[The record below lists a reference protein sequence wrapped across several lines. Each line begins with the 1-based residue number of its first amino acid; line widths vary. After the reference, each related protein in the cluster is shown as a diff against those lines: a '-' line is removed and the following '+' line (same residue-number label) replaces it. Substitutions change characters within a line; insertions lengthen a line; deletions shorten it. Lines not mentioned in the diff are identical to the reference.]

1 MTARLVADAVLIL
14 HLAFILWAIF
24 GGLAVLWRRW
34 ALWAHLP
41 ALVWGIWIE
50 LSHGICPLTPLENY
64 FRDRAGQAGY
74 EGGFIEH
81 YLVSLIY
88 PAGLTPTHQFWMAF
102 GLVLINVGI
111 YIFVWRRWRERYA

>member
-1 MTARLVADAVLIL
+1 MIIRLAADAVLVI
-14 HLAFILWAIF
+14 HLAFIVWAVL

-34 ALWAHLP
+34 MLWAHLP
-41 ALVWGIWIE
+41 ALGWGIWIE

-74 EGGFIEH
+74 DGGFIDH

-88 PAGLTPTHQFWMAF
+88 PAGLTPAHQFGLALA
-102 GLVLINVGI
+102 LVLINVVI
-111 YIFVWRRWRERYA
+111 YGFVWRRWRRRYA